1 MVANPTFVSPF
12 KAEIFIR
19 YISTL
24 DAKNAFKLTIENSAN
39 TQIGPRRIEKIRI
52 PTLIIWGPEDKVI
65 PAEHARVFHRQIFGS
80 QLHKIMDI
88 GHAPFIEKPS
98 VVFDL
103 VRNFLTN
110 Y

>member
-12 KAEIFIR
+12 MAEIFIR
-19 YISTL
+19 NISTL
-24 DAKNAFKLTIENSAN
+24 DAKYAFKLTVEKSSN
-39 TQIGPRRIEKIRI
+39 TQIGPEGLEKIRI
-52 PTLIIWGPEDKVI
+52 PTLIIWGSEDKVI
-65 PAEHARVFHRQIFGS
+65 PAEHAKVFHRQIFGS
-80 QLHKIMDI
+80 QLHKIMDT